1 MNNIIK
7 NFKNNRVIR
16 KALYGMSVMPMFSE
30 ADAGFPNSREQLR
43 NEIRRA
49 NQKQLKEDLNNK
61 LKLMRDRATSIPSND
76 RPSVPSGTNR
86 IPIYAEPDD
95 TLEWLKKKYYYLNPS
110 REPVKANQYDSK
122 IR

>member
-1 MNNIIK
+1 MNNVIK
-7 NFKNNRVIR
+7 NFKNSRVIR
-16 KALYGMSVMPMFSE
+16 KAMYGMPVMPIFSE
-30 ADAGFPNSREQLR
+30 ADAGFQNSREQLR

-61 LKLMRDRATSIPSND
+61 LKIMRDRATSIPSND
-76 RPSVPSGTNR
+76 GLPVPSDTR

-110 REPVKANQYDSK
+110 REPMKANQYDSK

>member
-7 NFKNNRVIR
+7 NFKKSRVIR
-16 KALYGMSVMPMFSE
+16 KAQYGMPIMPIFSE
-30 ADAGFPNSREQLR
+30 ADAGFPNG
-43 NEIRRA
+43 
-49 NQKQLKEDLNNK
+49 QKQLRFNETLRQ
-61 LKLMRDRATSIPSND
+61 LSKLMRNRVTSIPSND

-95 TLEWLKKKYYYLNPS
+95 TPEWLKKVYYYFNPS
-110 REPVKANQYDSK
+110 RKPVKVNQNKK